1 VAKYGS
7 ADVGFFLV
15 DGYDLTGVSTSLTD
29 TTTATL
35 EETHGLGDA
44 WVEQT
49 ATGLQT
55 ATLAADGFFDDAS
68 DSVNAAL
75 SGSENTSRVVCYGYQ
90 GNTIHKLFIGHS
102 GAFGGTYT
110 RTASRNEL
118 HKAQAS
124 WTVTGQK
131 DSSGQILHALG
142 SESATGTA
150 AADGNA
156 TGSSAS
162 GGVGYLQVTAKSGTS
177 PTLAA
182 KIRDSAD
189 NSTYA
194 DLIAFTSATGVT
206 AERKTVSGTVNQY
219 TLASWTHGGTSPEF
233 TFMIGFARA

>member
-1 VAKYGS
+1 MAKYGS
-7 ADVGFFLV
+7 NDVGFLLI
-15 DGYDLTGVSTSLTD
+15 DGFDVTGVSTSLTD

-35 EETHGLGDA
+35 EETHGLGDS

-49 ATGLQT
+49 APGLRS
-55 ATLAADGFFDDAS
+55 ATLAAEGFYDDAS
-68 DSVNAAL
+68 DSVNEAL
-75 SGSENTSRVVCYGYQ
+75 AENEQSARVVCYGYQ
-90 GNTIHKLFIGHS
+90 GNPIHKLFVGHV

-118 HKAQAS
+118 HKASAT

-131 DSSGQILHALG
+131 DTDGQILHALG
-142 SESATGTA
+142 SESASGTA

-156 TGSSAS
+156 SGSSAS
-162 GGVGYLQVTAKSGTS
+162 GGAGYLQVTVKSGTS
-177 PTLAA
+177 PTLDA

-194 DLIAFTSATGVT
+194 DLISFTQATGVT
-206 AERKTVSGTVNQY
+206 AERKTVAGTGNQY
-219 TLASWTHGGTSPEF
+219 TLASWTHGGSSPVF